1 MSRLHSAVS
10 AAACAALVGCSS
22 GGPYEV
28 GLIVKST
35 SEVESITKTYREVT
49 GKGVQESSGVIG
61 SGEACSEAMSSAGN
75 RLTQWV
81 GEDQTNI
88 QVVGETLVPRL
99 IPDDSHAQED
109 VWVSLVMETTRSAGT
124 AYTSEK
130 RNFPGED
137 PPETTSAVLEDR
149 PVSTAVEYYGVTAE
163 EYVAAF
169 QLATLWPSGSDGLNA
184 ADAQMLTKHDPA
196 KGDVWFSQNG
206 NIVYMFAGKEDL
218 TVSGQKLK
226 VDKVNLYIA
235 ADVEVADEGIMDACI
250 NVGRDQ
256 LASDDAGV
264 SYDDEVTLLDVGCES
279 NFRHTQSGSQ
289 WWSDGILVKEET
301 ENVDVTIVDF
311 GWEWYEDN
319 GGACRRST
327 STNRPNSQA
336 EMFLEYEVTTSTVN
350 RLASD
355 WITAP

>member
-1 MSRLHSAVS
+1 MNRFHPVAGVAVLAS
-10 AAACAALVGCSS
+10 LVGCSS

-35 SEVESITKTYREVT
+35 AEVESITKTYREVT

-75 RLTQWV
+75 RMTQWV
-81 GEDQTNI
+81 GEEQTNI

-99 IPDDSHAQED
+99 IPDDTHEQEE
-109 VWVSLVMETTRSAGT
+109 VWISLVMETTRTAGT

-137 PPETTSAVLEDR
+137 PAETTTAVLEDR
-149 PVSTAVEYYGVTAE
+149 PVATAVRYYGVTAE
-163 EYVAAF
+163 DYVASF
-169 QLATLWPSGSDGLNA
+169 QLATLWPSSGDGLNP
-184 ADAQMLTKHDPA
+184 ADATLLTKNDPA

-206 NIVYMFAGKEDL
+206 NIVYMFSGSEDL
-218 TVSGQKLK
+218 SVGGQKLK
-226 VDKVNLYIA
+226 VAKVNMYVA
-235 ADVEVADEGIMDACI
+235 SGVEVVDEGIMDTCI

-256 LASDDAGV
+256 LASDDDGV
-264 SYDDEVTLLDVGCES
+264 SYDDEVTLLDVGCEN
-279 NFRHTQSGSQ
+279 NFRYTQSGSQ

-301 ENVDVTIVDF
+301 ENVDVAIVDY

-319 GGACRRST
+319 GGVCRRQT
-327 STNRPNSQA
+327 SPNRPNSQA

-350 RLASD
+350 RLASE
-355 WITAP
+355 WVSAP